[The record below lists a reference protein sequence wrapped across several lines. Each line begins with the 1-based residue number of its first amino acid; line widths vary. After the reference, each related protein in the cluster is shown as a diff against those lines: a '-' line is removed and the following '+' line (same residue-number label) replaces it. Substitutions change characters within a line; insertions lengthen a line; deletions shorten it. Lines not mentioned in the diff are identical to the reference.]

1 MESPMNCP
9 CGAAADYAA
18 CCEPIIKGA
27 RPAVTA
33 EELMR
38 ARYTAYT
45 QVEVDF
51 IQESLHPDA
60 RSDSDPA
67 GARDWAENSTWHGLQ
82 VLNTEAG
89 GPGDDAGKVEFIAS
103 YTYDGQDKQ
112 YREVA
117 EFERVEGHWYFRGGR
132 PAVKQPIV
140 RDEPKIGRN
149 DACPCGSGRKYK
161 RCCGA

>member
-1 MESPMNCP
+1 MNCP

-18 CCEPIIKGA
+18 CCEPIIKGV
-27 RPAVTA
+27 RLAVTA

-51 IQESLHPDA
+51 LQESLHPEA

-67 GARDWAENSTWHGLQ
+67 GARDWAENSTWHGLE

-132 PAVKQPIV
+132 PAVRQPVV